1 VKAAAPFQPYLD
13 LGPTAHIDLLHAN
26 NRSGVHIIEDD
37 KFSGFSPVGTF
48 PIEQARHIAEQYADN
63 LTPAYVGQQAFK
75 LNNRRCIDNV
85 TFIGS
90 AYVDLDTY
98 HTEYAGKP
106 FTEVWRAIQAQ
117 FPDLP
122 TPTIAGSSGRGLQL
136 VWCFQAGKPKGFH
149 ANWQVMADTLVTAL
163 KPYGADPKA
172 RDLARVLRL
181 SHSYNKKS
189 GTRADLKQTGAPVTY
204 EALQRWCNAHRKA
217 QHEQVAQHTPAPA
230 APDRYWTETG
240 QGRTAPDNVFKL
252 ATKNVYTLHAA
263 RMDDYRTLA
272 GLRGGRFTDCRRT
285 AIYLFACSAAWFCH
299 DPDTLENEVQA
310 FTERYVDQSAKYTK
324 QHIQEIIKRQGEA
337 KQGKTREFRGK
348 EVDPR
353 YKHRNSTIIDQLGI
367 TQDEQHLLSTV
378 IGNTE
383 KMARERLRQGAL
395 RRKAGILE
403 RTMYLAKVSTAA
415 QDRRQI
421 ALDLAEQGLNKTQ
434 IAHEL
439 SVSRRSVFKYL
450 KSGNP

>member
-1 VKAAAPFQPYLD
+1 
-13 LGPTAHIDLLHAN
+13 
-26 NRSGVHIIEDD
+26 
-37 KFSGFSPVGTF
+37 
-48 PIEQARHIAEQYADN
+48 
-63 LTPAYVGQQAFK
+63 
-75 LNNRRCIDNV
+75 
-85 TFIGS
+85 
-90 AYVDLDTY
+90 
-98 HTEYAGKP
+98 
-106 FTEVWRAIQAQ
+106 
-117 FPDLP
+117 
-122 TPTIAGSSGRGLQL
+122 
-136 VWCFQAGKPKGFH
+136 
-149 ANWQVMADTLVTAL
+149 
-163 KPYGADPKA
+163 
-172 RDLARVLRL
+172 
-181 SHSYNKKS
+181 
-189 GTRADLKQTGAPVTY
+189 
-204 EALQRWCNAHRKA
+204 
-217 QHEQVAQHTPAPA
+217 
-230 APDRYWTETG
+230 
-240 QGRTAPDNVFKL
+240 
-252 ATKNVYTLHAA
+252 
-263 RMDDYRTLA
+263 MDDYRTLA